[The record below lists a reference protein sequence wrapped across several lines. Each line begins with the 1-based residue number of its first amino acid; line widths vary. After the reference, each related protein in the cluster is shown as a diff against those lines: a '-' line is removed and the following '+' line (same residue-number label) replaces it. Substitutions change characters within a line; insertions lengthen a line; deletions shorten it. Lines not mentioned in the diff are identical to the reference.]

1 MNIVISDPKNRR
13 AYSKKMDSV
22 PAAFLNKKIGS
33 TVNLDAVGVNGFEAK
48 ITGGSDKDGI
58 PMHPAVE
65 GSNRKKILSYQGTG
79 FRQTEK
85 GERRRKSV
93 RGNTVFK
100 DTSQLNVV
108 VTKGDSAKLMEIFGQ
123 EPKTEEKKK
132 SVKEEMIE
140 RSLSA
145 VGDDRAAEEAKAIK
159 GKTRG

>member
-1 MNIVISDPKNRR
+1 MNIVISDPKTRK
-13 AYSKKMDSV
+13 AYSKKVDDV

-33 TVNLDAVGVNGFEAK
+33 KVTLDSVGLNGFEAK
-48 ITGGSDKDGI
+48 ITGGSDKDGT
-58 PMHPAVE
+58 PMHPTVE
-65 GSNRKKILSYQGTG
+65 GFNRKKILSLKGTG
-79 FRQTEK
+79 FRQTNK

-100 DTSQLNVV
+100 DTSQINVV
-108 VTKGDSAKLMEIFGQ
+108 MTKGDSEKLSEAFGAA
-123 EPKTEEKKK
+123 PKVDEKKK

-145 VGDDRAAEEAKAIK
+145 VGDDKAAEEAKAIK